1 MPTRI
6 PTAIAGL
13 STFFLLIAVA
23 ILLLFGELVA
33 LNGASESQ
41 GFNAMSIT
49 VICQS
54 VSLFPA
60 VILARWVTKFLITK
74 YNWNTF
80 LTVVIAVI
88 AGTGVGSILSFI
100 SVIIAIPLAGIR

>member
-1 MPTRI
+1 
-6 PTAIAGL
+6 L

-23 ILLLFGELVA
+23 IILLFGELVA

-54 VSLFPA
+54 VSMFPA

-74 YNWNTF
+74 YNWNAF
-80 LTVVIAVI
+80 LTIVIAVI
-88 AGTGVGSILSFI
+88 AGTSVGSILSFI